1 MIVIDASVAVK
12 WYLPECGTD
21 AAIEL
26 AANGN
31 QLAAPELIRLEVVS
45 AITRRVRVGETS
57 AGDARAQCDRW
68 LNNLTDGAVSL
79 VPEQD
84 LLHDSIDLS
93 LKLKHPLLDCM
104 YLAAARRLEAHLLT
118 ADRVFHDRAKPF
130 YKNISILHSA
140 IRPMRFSSNYLDL
153 SNNFYHLVR
162 RVVRA
167 GQTHLRLKGITRQ
180 AVSSSHLSAD
190 LHPCPFHLDG

>member
-26 AANGN
+26 AANGD
-31 QLAAPELIRLEVVS
+31 QLVAPELIRLEVIS
-45 AITRRVRVGETS
+45 AITRRVRVGEATAS
-57 AGDARAQCDRW
+57 EAKAQCERW
-68 LNNLTDGAVSL
+68 LTHLTDGVVSL

-104 YLAAARRLEAHLLT
+104 YLAAARRVEAHFLT

-130 YKNISILHSA
+130 YKKISMLA
-140 IRPMRFSSNYLDL
+140 GCE
-153 SNNFYHLVR
+153 NN
-162 RVVRA
+162 
-167 GQTHLRLKGITRQ
+167 
-180 AVSSSHLSAD
+180 
-190 LHPCPFHLDG
+190 